1 MKLDTT
7 PQDVA
12 VSDDFETSAFG
23 MEASAH
29 AFDIIADKIYTYK
42 ERAVIREICCNAH
55 DAHVEAGNPE
65 PFDVHLPTQL
75 EPFFSVRDY
84 GVGLSDDDVRFI
96 FCNTFKSTK
105 QNTNEQIGCLGLG
118 SKSPF
123 CLTDSFTV
131 KSWHGGM
138 CRTYSCYRDE
148 QRKPNV
154 ALLTEVESDEP
165 NGLEVSFSIEDK
177 WYEFE
182 EEAVRVFRYWSHTP
196 NINNKNIVTRI
207 KEEREQYKFCGEDF
221 GLSASWGNMV
231 AIMGNVAY
239 KIPNE
244 LDEFDVDG
252 YLKFDLGEISFDAGR
267 ESLSLDDRT
276 KAAIKAKF
284 ASVKAKLADEASQQI
299 DALPTSWQRANLAHE
314 LSLGKLGQFIKA
326 DMTKYDIPEPSKE
339 IMYFTRSYRSTDRSE
354 TKRLPLGSNVSYYE
368 FKPRFQ
374 SRIRNYIKDMSSHTM
389 VLLTQEQ
396 IKETGIDPEVL
407 QDLETL
413 PKVYR
418 NTGSAGCTVKTFL
431 FDRDCNGWRKA
442 RDYWDTS
449 NHEIDGSEMIYV
461 EINRFEPYGSSCGRI
476 YGVSSNREIRRTL
489 DKLESVGIDVP
500 KIHGL
505 KSVYLKSKAFRT
517 GNYVALNDYIEREVS
532 KIAPESMQEY
542 NDAQYDKMK
551 ALSEH
556 IKQDDLDMWLEIQ
569 ESRPSQNLLE
579 LVAMCRLK
587 VEKDTLMQ
595 ELHDDFFTRYPMLDL
610 IDTYSLTVRQQRKK
624 LDTVSKIVHY
634 IGGEVIKKDEHDE

>member
-7 PQDVA
+7 PQDVT
-12 VSDDFETSAFG
+12 VSGNFETSAFG

-29 AFDIIADKIYTYK
+29 AFDIIADKIYTRK
-42 ERAVIREICCNAH
+42 ERAVIREISCNAH
-55 DAHVEAGNPE
+55 DAHIEAGNQE

-75 EPFFSVRDY
+75 EPFFCVRDY

-105 QNTNEQIGCLGLG
+105 QNTNDQIGCLGLG

-131 KSWHGGM
+131 KSWHDGM

-154 ALLTEVESDEP
+154 ALLTEVESNEP

-182 EEAVRVFRYWSHTP
+182 EEAVKVFRYWSYTP
-196 NINNKNIVTRI
+196 NINNKSVVQSIQDKRD
-207 KEEREQYKFCGEDF
+207 EYKFRGEDF
-221 GLSASWGNMV
+221 GLSASWGSMV

-239 KIPNE
+239 QIPDE

-276 KAAIKAKF
+276 KAALKAKF

-299 DALPTSWQRANLAHE
+299 DALPTAWERANLAHE
-314 LSLGKLGQFIKA
+314 LGLGKLGQFIKT
-326 DMTKYDIPEPSKE
+326 DLTKYELPEPSKE
-339 IMYFTRSYRSTDRSE
+339 IMYFVRGYRSTDKSE
-354 TKRLPLGSNVSYYE
+354 TRRLPLGDEISYYE

-374 SRIRNYIKDMSSHTM
+374 SRIRNYIKDMHRHTL
-389 VLLTQEQ
+389 VLLTKDQ
-396 IKETGIDPEVL
+396 IQETGIDPDIL
-407 QDLETL
+407 QDLDTL

-418 NTGSAGCTVKTFL
+418 NTGSVGSTVKTFS
-431 FDRDCNGWRKA
+431 FDRSNSGWR
-442 RDYWDTS
+442 RSREYWDESTT
-449 NHEIDGSEMIYV
+449 EIDGSEMIYI
-461 EINRFEPYGSSCGRI
+461 EINRFEPCGNSCGNI
-476 YGVSSNREIRRTL
+476 FGLSSNNEIKRTL
-489 DKLESVGIDVP
+489 NKLESVGIDVP

-505 KSVYLKSKAFRT
+505 KSVYLNSKAFRT
-517 GNYVALNDYIEREVS
+517 GNYVALNDYVKREVS
-532 KIAPESMQEY
+532 KIAPKSRQEY
-542 NDAQYDKMK
+542 NEDQFGLMK
-551 ALSEH
+551 TLSKH
-556 IKQDDLDMWLEIQ
+556 IKQDDLDMWLELQ
-569 ESRPSQNLLE
+569 EDRPKEELLD
-579 LVAMCRLK
+579 LVRMCRL
-587 VEKDTLMQ
+587 EIEEDTLMQ
-595 ELHDDFFTRYPMLDL
+595 ELHEDFFNRYPMMSFVETYEVSHSTRYPNH
-610 IDTYSLTVRQQRKK
+610 ITNV
-624 LDTVSKIVHY
+624 IHY
-634 IGGEVIKKDEHDE
+634 IGGEKKDENNKTEGE